1 MLTFLRLDQKNQLE
15 ISHGKFEYGH
25 DPQNKIQSVVQSV
38 KCLCILET
46 YLLVLMPQPLNILQ
60 YMGILIRFYI
70 CLTH

>member
-46 YLLVLMPQPLNILQ
+46 YLLVLMSQPLNVLQ
-60 YMGILIRFYI
+60 YIGIFDFIYV
-70 CLTH
+70 

>member
-15 ISHGKFEYGH
+15 ILHGKFEYGH

-60 YMGILIRFYI
+60 YMGIFDFIYV
-70 CLTH
+70 